1 MLQYLVILLDDTS
14 VAYCHADNPLTERN
28 LMPLDTLR
36 RAILFGMK
44 ENLMIQYVLPEYELP
59 EEYYVV
65 METIDNVKILGGGW
79 RGGGSDTIA
88 VGIET
93 RKSRTRQI
101 VDEPSASRET
111 DVFVYDHVPEQ
122 IEAQNIVIRLPF
134 EELMAKRY
142 DIAMLLGAQRTT
154 SAKRRINIVV
164 TDVEKFT
171 DEQIDKYRKALSEWA
186 MVIAVGYNDADKDKS
201 MNNVA
206 DEPSASHG
214 GGWRGGGSDIIAV
227 GIETRKSRTRQIAD
241 EPYASQV
248 PQVNILTDRLR
259 LKEMHN
265 CNAGVNNITVAPNG
279 RFYLCPAFYYD
290 ERMGINNRLN
300 HHKPQHDYSVGDI
313 DAGLQIPNQQLLRL
327 DHAPLCRIC
336 DAYHC
341 KRCVWLNQRLTWD
354 ANTPSHQQCVL
365 AHLERNAS
373 RELQRMLFAT
383 HEDGCVPNAADE
395 PSASRVK
402 TNVADEPSASRVI
415 PNEIKEITYLDP
427 FDVRE
432 EF

>member
-36 RAILFGMK
+36 KAILFGMK

-65 METIDNVKILGGGW
+65 METIDNVKICGAQTARLRNLADEPSASHVADVLVYDHVPEKIETQNIVIRLPFEELIGKKYDIAMLLGAQGTTSAKKRINIVVTDVEKFIDKQIDDYKKALSEWAKVIAVGYKAALGNECFPNAADEPSASH
-79 RGGGSDTIA
+79 GGGSDTIA

-93 RKSRTRQI
+93 RKS
-101 VDEPSASRET
+101 
-111 DVFVYDHVPEQ
+111 
-122 IEAQNIVIRLPF
+122 
-134 EELMAKRY
+134 
-142 DIAMLLGAQRTT
+142 G
-154 SAKRRINIVV
+154 
-164 TDVEKFT
+164 
-171 DEQIDKYRKALSEWA
+171 
-186 MVIAVGYNDADKDKS
+186 
-201 MNNVA
+201 
-206 DEPSASHG
+206 
-214 GGWRGGGSDIIAV
+214 
-227 GIETRKSRTRQIAD
+227 TRQIAD
-241 EPYASQV
+241 EPSASQV
-248 PQVNILTDRLR
+248 PQVNILTDRLQ
-259 LKEMHN
+259 LDKMHN
-265 CNAGVNNITVAPNG
+265 CDAGVNNITVAPNG
-279 RFYLCPAFYYD
+279 HFYLCPAFYYD

-313 DAGLQIPNQQLLRL
+313 DAGLQIPNQQLLKL

-373 RELQRMLFAT
+373 RELQMMLFEAP
-383 HEDGCVPNAADE
+383 EDGCVAN
-395 PSASRVK
+395 
-402 TNVADEPSASRVI
+402 TADEPSASRVI